1 MEPNLVTHYD
11 IDGLKISPPV
21 KNGKYFISKVK
32 SGKKPVLAQFP
43 KMSIVKGVLESQ
55 QNFELEWSSTDG
67 GYTKD
72 VFEWCQKLN
81 DFAIDEI
88 STNSEGWFGKSLT
101 RDVVEDMYKNFIRV
115 PKNSKS
121 GYWMRVT
128 PSTNDDGIDCSFLN
142 LKGQEISKEVFKKGN
157 IAVPILKLKYL
168 FFTKDTC
175 QFLWELRAAQVF
187 RYKKPSLGY
196 LFNNDDINEDAEEDD
211 EDLECIDIESIAPT
225 DEFH

>member
-81 DFAIDEI
+81 DLSLSREMLLKICIRI
-88 STNSEGWFGKSLT
+88 SFVYQKTA
-101 RDVVEDMYKNFIRV
+101 RVVI
-115 PKNSKS
+115 
-121 GYWMRVT
+121 G
-128 PSTNDDGIDCSFLN
+128 
-142 LKGQEISKEVFKKGN
+142 
-157 IAVPILKLKYL
+157 
-168 FFTKDTC
+168 
-175 QFLWELRAAQVF
+175 
-187 RYKKPSLGY
+187 
-196 LFNNDDINEDAEEDD
+196 
-211 EDLECIDIESIAPT
+211 
-225 DEFH
+225 